1 MISCAVLH
9 VFPGCTHLPLGEP
22 QLGLATPLSNESLV
36 ILKGATHDARSD
48 GQVAVVAA

>member
-1 MISCAVLH
+1 MFSCAVLH
-9 VFPGCTHLPLGEP
+9 VSPGCTHLPLGEP

-36 ILKGATHDARSD
+36 ILEGATHDARGD